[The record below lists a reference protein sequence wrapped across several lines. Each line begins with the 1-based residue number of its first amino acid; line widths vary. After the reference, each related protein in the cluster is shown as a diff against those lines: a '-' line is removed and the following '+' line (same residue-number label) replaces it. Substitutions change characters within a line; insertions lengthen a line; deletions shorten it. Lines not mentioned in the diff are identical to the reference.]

1 MSRSEGNF
9 DVTCPPSKRRV
20 GQHGPLRLAGVV
32 QTRLMP
38 DVRESSVR
46 RPLALAGIGL
56 AAGILSGMFGVGG
69 GIIMVPAMA
78 LLVGMSQRSAAATSL
93 AAIVPI
99 ATVGALIFGGAA
111 SVDLPAAGL
120 LVIGSLTGVQLG
132 SRLMARISEDRL
144 RVAFAIFI
152 VAVAIA
158 MLLS

>member
-1 MSRSEGNF
+1 MPTSEI
-9 DVTCPPSKRRV
+9 VAT
-20 GQHGPLRLAGVV
+20 
-32 QTRLMP
+32 
-38 DVRESSVR
+38 SVR

-78 LLVGMSQRSAAATSL
+78 LLVRMSQRSAAATSL

>member
-1 MSRSEGNF
+1 MPTSEI
-9 DVTCPPSKRRV
+9 VAT
-20 GQHGPLRLAGVV
+20 
-32 QTRLMP
+32 
-38 DVRESSVR
+38 SVR

-56 AAGILSGMFGVGG
+56 AAGILSGLFGVGG

-78 LLVGMSQRSAAATSL
+78 LLVRMSQRSAAATSL

-99 ATVGALIFGGAA
+99 ATVGAVIFGGAA

>member
-1 MSRSEGNF
+1 M
-9 DVTCPPSKRRV
+9 
-20 GQHGPLRLAGVV
+20 
-32 QTRLMP
+32 
-38 DVRESSVR
+38 R

-78 LLVGMSQRSAAATSL
+78 LLVRMSQRSAAATSL